1 MPYLDVKSSLFYI
14 KLELNIGDDNIYYH
28 LLVQR
33 NGSNVTPIKYI
44 EGNNIEYF

>member
-1 MPYLDVKSSLFYI
+1 MRKIYKTEKAHWYI
-14 KLELNIGDDNIYYH
+14 TLNIGDDNIYYH

-33 NGSNVTPIKYI
+33 KGTNVSPVKYI